1 MVEMGLD
8 QSDMATSD
16 QGGNGSIRPTT
27 MASSAQQRWS
37 LQKRSD
43 GGGLIGEGGLIHN
56 PQRHHTVDLRVR
68 ESDLKK
74 KERENMGWRET
85 NQ

>member
-1 MVEMGLD
+1 MAA
-8 QSDMATSD
+8 SDR
-16 QGGNGSIRPTT
+16 GGNGNIRPTM
-27 MASSAQQRWS
+27 MASSDQQRWS

-56 PQRHHTVDLRVR
+56 PQRRRTVDLKVR

>member
-1 MVEMGLD
+1 MGLD
-8 QSDMATSD
+8 RGGMATSNR
-16 QGGNGSIRPTT
+16 GGNGSIKPTT
-27 MASSAQQRWS
+27 MASSDQQRWS

-56 PQRHHTVDLRVR
+56 PQRRRIVDLRVR

>member
-1 MVEMGLD
+1 MGLD
-8 QSDMATSD
+8 QGDMVALD
-16 QGGNGSIRPTT
+16 RGGNGSIRPMT
-27 MASSAQQRWS
+27 MASSDQQRWS
-37 LQKRSD
+37 LQKRSN

-56 PQRHHTVDLRVR
+56 PQRCRTVDLRVR